1 VFWYLARQKEK
12 ERERELEAIEQA
24 ANNADS

>member
-12 ERERELEAIEQA
+12 EREREIEAIEQA
-24 ANNADS
+24 ADS